1 MEGEVSTSCGGGL
14 QGGLDFNF
22 HVARLCTDISSRLP
36 DFAHIDMSRV
46 AIRYCQVRKPVPHG
60 LQATL
65 TPLRFENGALF
76 TQRRG
81 RRWTI
86 QRIYDRNGRE
96 MLYLL
101 SFYLPRFLNHSFR
114 EKLSTVIHEL
124 WHISPNFDGDL
135 RRFEGRCYAH
145 GPSERHYHQSM
156 REMADRWLSLKP
168 PEDAYRFLKANF
180 RQLQRRHGGVFGARI
195 STPRLIPA
203 DLAA

>member
-1 MEGEVSTSCGGGL
+1 MEGEVSRPSGGGSR
-14 QGGLDFNF
+14 GGLDFNF
-22 HVARLCTDISSRLP
+22 HVARLCADISSRLP

-65 TPLRFENGALF
+65 TPLRFEHGALY

-86 QRIYDRNGRE
+86 QRLYDRNGRE

-156 REMADRWLSLKP
+156 REMADQWLSLKP

-195 STPRLIPA
+195 STPRLIPV